1 MEHKFEIWD
10 EYEYIDD
17 ADSLKE
23 AVDII
28 KDLKLA
34 DDWDEPRKYKIHAIE
49 IITDIGSVDLGDYL

>member
-10 EYEYIDD
+10 EYKYIDD

-34 DDWDEPRKYKIHAIE
+34 DDWDEPREYKIHAIE